1 MIKVARISAMALTL
15 WASAVSAWAAD
26 GSSKAV
32 FAYGAINA
40 YMTTTW
46 VAREQGFFRK
56 HSVEVEPVFIIAS
69 RAAQASV
76 SMLTIATSRMPYRLM
91 KRSRMSRT

>member
-1 MIKVARISAMALTL
+1 MRKVARIFAMALTL

-56 HSVEVEPVFIIAS
+56 HNVDVEPVFIIAS
-69 RAAQASV
+69 RLRRRCLPV
-76 SMLTIATSRMPYRLM
+76 RFTSALSARLM
-91 KRSRMSRT
+91 

>member
-1 MIKVARISAMALTL
+1 MLKVAQISAMALIL
-15 WASAVSAWAAD
+15 WASAVSAWAAA

-46 VAREQGFFRK
+46 VAREQIF
-56 HSVEVEPVFIIAS
+56 SE
-69 RAAQASV
+69 AQRGRGAGV
-76 SMLTIATSRMPYRLM
+76 HYRQPGCAGDAC
-91 KRSRMSRT
+91 R

>member
-1 MIKVARISAMALTL
+1 MMKLAEISAMALSL
-15 WASAVSAWAAD
+15 LILPIGAWGAD

-56 HSVEVEPVFIIAS
+56 HNVEVEPVFIIAS
-69 RAAQASV
+69 RAA
-76 SMLTIATSRMPYRLM
+76 
-91 KRSRMSRT
+91 

>member
-1 MIKVARISAMALTL
+1 MRKVAANFCNGFNS

-56 HSVEVEPVFIIAS
+56 HNVDVEPVFIIAS
-69 RAAQASV
+69 RLRRRCLPVRFTSAS
-76 SMLTIATSRMPYRLM
+76 SARLM
-91 KRSRMSRT
+91 